1 MRDIARPKESAM
13 TRRPFAAGLL
23 AAASTVAVLAV
34 AAPADAARAARP
46 KVELSTTTGSF
57 FALAG
62 GALLSA
68 QVEGRPF
75 AGEATATLLADDG
88 SPPEPGRCEPATVSF
103 GLDGPA
109 RRFISAVATGEL
121 CGEDVQPPYIVT
133 HVFTGRYE
141 VTDSSRRVIVGS
153 DGFLE
158 VRLGEDGSASL
169 FLIDT

>member
-1 MRDIARPKESAM
+1 M
-13 TRRPFAAGLL
+13 TRRPVAAGLL

-34 AAPADAARAARP
+34 AAPVDAARAARP
-46 KVELSTTTGSF
+46 KVELSTTSGSF
-57 FALAG
+57 FPLAG
-62 GALLSA
+62 GALVSA

-75 AGEATATLLADDG
+75 GGEATATLLADDG
-88 SPPEPGRCEPATVSF
+88 SPPEPGVCEPATVSF
-103 GLDGPA
+103 GLDGA
-109 RRFISAVATGEL
+109 RRFISAVAVGEL

-141 VTDSSRRVIVGS
+141 VTDSSRRAIVGT